1 MQYLNRSG
9 DLLSAMSPAPL
20 STTIRRIDTS
30 SRKRSNSNVTFSP
43 GKILT
48 GIIFVAALLLAL
60 SVYLTTQLDG
70 QSAATSL
77 AASSSSNI
85 KGEVA
90 AVATADGGNSIRPV
104 VCNELLNDPTIWDPS
119 KIRNLFTFLLSI
131 LTMSSHIKFAT
142 QLFHY

>member
-1 MQYLNRSG
+1 
-9 DLLSAMSPAPL
+9 MSPAPL

-30 SRKRSNSNVTFSP
+30 SRKRSSNTTFSP

-48 GIIFVAALLLAL
+48 GIILVAALLLAL

-77 AASSSSNI
+77 AASSSSNT
-85 KGEVA
+85 KGEA
-90 AVATADGGNSIRPV
+90 AVVTSDGGDSIRPV

-119 KIRNLFTFLLSI
+119 KMRNTLFVYVSIPTVHLS
-131 LTMSSHIKFAT
+131 
-142 QLFHY
+142 Y

>member
-9 DLLSAMSPAPL
+9 DLLSAAMSPAPL

-70 QSAATSL
+70 QSSATSL
-77 AASSSSNI
+77 AASS
-85 KGEVA
+85 KGKASV
-90 AVATADGGNSIRPV
+90 VVTSDGGDDIRPV
-104 VCNELLNDPTIWDPS
+104 ICNELLNDPTIWDPS
-119 KIRNLFTFLLSI
+119 KMRNTLYLSFCY
-131 LTMSSHIKFAT
+131 LS
-142 QLFHY
+142 